1 MSVGVATPTTL
12 IYQILNR
19 LKITFRMLKGFFKPF
34 RITITLLFL
43 LLYFNSLTKNRNI
56 TKLKRAYSQ
65 LNQVMKLIDD
75 EHGLSV
81 LSGNPKD
88 FVPKYILPHYNNAT
102 LYLPSNSQI
111 YGSALCFNPNKYYL
125 PRGEGSV
132 YTLVPLIMV

>member
-1 MSVGVATPTTL
+1 
-12 IYQILNR
+12 
-19 LKITFRMLKGFFKPF
+19 
-34 RITITLLFL
+34 
-43 LLYFNSLTKNRNI
+43 
-56 TKLKRAYSQ
+56 
-65 LNQVMKLIDD
+65 MKLIDD

-125 PRGEGSV
+125 PWGEGSV